1 MWRAIWRV
9 ARGPSGLLQW
19 LFGIALL
26 GSLIAA
32 LGAIGLA
39 WRLAQGP
46 LDVTWLVR
54 AAESIRGGST
64 PARLTVARASIAWDG
79 FHGRGHRGL
88 ELRLH
93 DLHAVDEAGATTAR
107 VAQADV
113 TLAAL
118 PLLTATIVPRR
129 VVLDGV
135 EIRSV
140 RGADGAL
147 RLDVGG
153 AEASDQG
160 GSGTGVRDL
169 LAELRR
175 PVGSEH
181 SEPSLASL
189 EQIVIAHAHVTVLDQ
204 ETMVSLQGDV
214 SDLDL
219 RRREGGG
226 ITGSAE
232 GRAMLGDIA
241 LAVRLKAD
249 LLPAG
254 GTHAELSLLPLATR
268 PIDSIALGK
277 IDPALA
283 GLGVLDTTV
292 QAQVSLDLSPALR
305 PERASLA
312 VSTGAGTLAVPNSA
326 PVVFDRAAVTASAR
340 WDGES
345 WKPVAVQVDPLELVV
360 AAASGKRST
369 ARLTAQASLAAG
381 HWTVRTALAV
391 DRAEFADLPSL
402 WPYAWGG
409 HVRPWMVDNVVAGS
423 AHDAALTATIDVP
436 EDDPKRAKLTAEGG
450 TLQADNLVIYWLRP
464 VPPVDHAQ
472 ATLTITGVDTMMITV
487 PRAQQGPIVL
497 TDGVLQFTGM
507 SHKDQYLALT
517 LAVQGGVPDLL
528 KLLRE
533 KGLHLLDAHP
543 LPITGSAGK
552 AVARLAVN
560 VPMFDH
566 LRFDQ
571 VSIASKG
578 RLTGLRLDGL
588 VGGRDLT
595 DGDVTYDVT
604 QDSMTASGAA
614 TVDGLPGQVE
624 VGMDFRGGG
633 PTEIV
638 QRARFVGPIGAAALA
653 AHGIDTAGVLTG
665 GTGQVDATYREQR
678 DGVARVSAQAD
689 LTAAGLAV
697 AGWRKPPGAAARAA
711 VSLNLLH
718 GAVTGAPQLSASGP
732 GLEIVAQ
739 AEMADGALRVL
750 RVPKVVLGP
759 TRLSGEVAFPAGPNG
774 VLRIKATGPE
784 LDVADQ
790 IKRLTDGGGVGAAG
804 GRSWIVDLRFGRVS
818 LGGGRALT
826 DLVVHAESIGGKLRA
841 LQATTEGAEQL
852 RASITPVANGRRLQV
867 QAADTGALLRG
878 LDLTGVVHGGRLAV
892 DANYDDRFA
901 DPPLEGRLELG
912 QFSVR
917 DEVVLGKLL
926 QAVTIYGIVD
936 ALRGQGVY
944 FADALVPFCLCQ
956 NQLRLGPSRASSA
969 SLGITAQGSLDFDRK
984 TMAITG
990 TVVPAY
996 VVNAALGRLPL
1007 IGRLFSSERGG
1018 GLIAA
1023 DFTLSGPIG
1032 SPAVNVNP
1040 LSLLTPGILR
1050 RLFGLFG

>member
-1 MWRAIWRV
+1 MPSCRCCPWR
-9 ARGPSGLLQW
+9 
-19 LFGIALL
+19 
-26 GSLIAA
+26 
-32 LGAIGLA
+32 
-39 WRLAQGP
+39 
-46 LDVTWLVR
+46 
-54 AAESIRGGST
+54 
-64 PARLTVARASIAWDG
+64 
-79 FHGRGHRGL
+79 
-88 ELRLH
+88 
-93 DLHAVDEAGATTAR
+93 
-107 VAQADV
+107 
-113 TLAAL
+113 
-118 PLLTATIVPRR
+118 
-129 VVLDGV
+129 
-135 EIRSV
+135 
-140 RGADGAL
+140 
-147 RLDVGG
+147 
-153 AEASDQG
+153 
-160 GSGTGVRDL
+160 
-169 LAELRR
+169 
-175 PVGSEH
+175 
-181 SEPSLASL
+181 
-189 EQIVIAHAHVTVLDQ
+189 
-204 ETMVSLQGDV
+204 
-214 SDLDL
+214 
-219 RRREGGG
+219 
-226 ITGSAE
+226 
-232 GRAMLGDIA
+232 
-241 LAVRLKAD
+241 
-249 LLPAG
+249 
-254 GTHAELSLLPLATR
+254 TR
-268 PIDSIALGK
+268 PIDTIALGK

-312 VSTGAGTLAVPNSA
+312 VTAGAGTLAVPDSA
-326 PVVFDRAAVTASAR
+326 PVAFDRAALTASAQ
-340 WDGES
+340 WDGGS
-345 WKPVAVQVDPLELVV
+345 WRPVAVQVDPLELVV
-360 AAASGKRST
+360 VAASGRKST
-369 ARLTAQASLAAG
+369 ARVMAQASSAAG
-381 HWTVRTALAV
+381 HWTVRTTLAV

-588 VGGRDLT
+588 VGGRDLSE
-595 DGDVTYDVT
+595 GDVSYDVT

-624 VGMDFRGGG
+624 VGMDFRGG
-633 PTEIV
+633 PATEIV

-653 AHGIDTAGVLTG
+653 AHGIDTAGMLTS
-665 GTGQVDATYREQR
+665 GTGQVDATYLEQR
-678 DGVARVSAQAD
+678 DGAARVSGQAD

-718 GAVTGAPQLSASGP
+718 GAVTGVPQLSASGP

-750 RVPKVVLGP
+750 HVPKVVLGP
-759 TRLSGEVAFPAGPNG
+759 TRLSGDVVFPAGPNG
-774 VLRIKATGPE
+774 VLRIKASGPE
-784 LDVADQ
+784 LDLADQ
-790 IKRLTDGGGVGAAG
+790 IKQLKQGNGAAS
-804 GRSWIVDLRFGRVS
+804 GRSWIVDLRFGRVL
-818 LGGGRALT
+818 LGGGRALS
-826 DLVVHAESIGGKLRA
+826 DLVAHAESVGGKLRA
-841 LQATTEGAEQL
+841 LQATTAGAEQL

-867 QAADTGALLRG
+867 QAADTGALLSG
-878 LDLTGVVHGGRLAV
+878 LDLTGVIHGGRLAV
-892 DANYDDRFA
+892 DATYDDRFA

-917 DEVVLGKLL
+917 DAIVLGKLL

-944 FADALVPFCLCQ
+944 FSEAVVPFCLCQ

-969 SLGITAQGSLDFDRK
+969 SLGITAQGSLDLDRK
-984 TMAITG
+984 ALAITG

-1007 IGRLFSSERGG
+1007 IGRLFSSERDG

-1023 DFTLSGPIG
+1023 DFTLAGPMS